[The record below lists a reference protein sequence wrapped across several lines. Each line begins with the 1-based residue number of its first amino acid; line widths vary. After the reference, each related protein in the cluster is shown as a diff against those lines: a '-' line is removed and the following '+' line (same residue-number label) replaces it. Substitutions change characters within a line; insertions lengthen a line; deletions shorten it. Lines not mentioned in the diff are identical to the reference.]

1 MPTPT
6 AKTAV
11 ARYHTSSERLRRIA
25 WAADAG
31 RFRDR
36 GTAARGA
43 KMGRARRFAADAD
56 RRENNRATAAA
67 KADLDRGPRFAAGAT
82 RRAEDPADSGPLLR
96 MIPAQDSAFLAV
108 SRAADLV
115 QRRLVRAP
123 RFAGGAARRAADPTA
138 YVADSR
144 LSGQRRR
151 TKATSRTIPAR
162 TARPTFLAVH
172 LELFSPARLELF
184 SAARSALA

>member
-1 MPTPT
+1 MPTPI

-43 KMGRARRFAADAD
+43 KMSRARRFAADAD
-56 RRENNRATAAA
+56 RLENNRATAAA
-67 KADLDRGPRFAAGAT
+67 KADRAPRFAAGGT
-82 RRAEDPADSGPLLR
+82 RRAEDPGDSGPLLR

-138 YVADSR
+138 
-144 LSGQRRR
+144 
-151 TKATSRTIPAR
+151 
-162 TARPTFLAVH
+162 
-172 LELFSPARLELF
+172 
-184 SAARSALA
+184 